1 MKTIFRFRWFWV
13 MTLLTVP
20 WIFMRFFGAPPTIP
34 WVLMRFFRV
43 HLDPIY
49 YQAILS
55 GIAIMAAAFM
65 LTWAAEAAECDFSGP
80 LVLTLLALIAVLP
93 EYAIDAT
100 FALKAGQ
107 DIAYAPYAVAN
118 MTGANRLLIGL
129 GWASV
134 VFIYWFKTGKK
145 SVGIPET
152 QRIDCAILAI
162 ASMYA
167 FFISWKGSLSW
178 FDAVFLVAL
187 FGFYF
192 YDMMQHSSA
201 ETEAVGPA
209 KAITVLPGKAT
220 RALVAGAFMAYAA
233 FAIFASAEPFSE
245 GLVETGK
252 MLGVEEF
259 LLVQWLAPLASESP
273 EFIVAIL
280 FVLRL
285 HAQKGLGILVASKV
299 NQWTLLI
306 GTIPVF
312 FMLSSEKFASFP
324 LDSRQSQEIALTAAQ
339 SLLAIVFL
347 ANLNLSIWEAGLL
360 AGLFFAQLCMPWAH
374 GWFIGVYLVIAAIIF
389 CRRWRASL
397 NSWSAI
403 AKKLMPWRR

>member
-1 MKTIFRFRWFWV
+1 MLKTILRFRWFWV
-13 MTLLTVP
+13 MWLLTVP
-20 WIFMRFFGAPPTIP
+20 WIFVRFFG
-34 WVLMRFFRV
+34 V
-43 HLDPIY
+43 HLDPVY
-49 YQAILS
+49 YKAILS
-55 GIAIMAAAFM
+55 GVAIMAAAFM

-152 QRIDCAILAI
+152 QRIDCAVLAI

-167 FFISWKGSLSW
+167 FVISWKGSLLW
-178 FDAVFLVAL
+178 FDTVFLVAL

-192 YDMMQHSSA
+192 YDIMQHPSA
-201 ETEAVGPA
+201 EMEAVGPA
-209 KAITVLPGKAT
+209 KAITTLRTKAT

-233 FAIFASAEPFSE
+233 FAIFVSAEPFSE
-245 GLVETGK
+245 GLIKTGR

-312 FMLSSEKFASFP
+312 YMFAAGKFAPFP
-324 LDSRQSQEIALTAAQ
+324 LDSRQRQEIALTAAQ

-347 ANLNLSIWEAGLL
+347 ANLNLALWEAGLL
-360 AGLFFAQLCMPWAH
+360 AGLFFAQLLMPWAH
-374 GWFIGVYLVIAAIIF
+374 GWFIGVYLIVAAVIF
-389 CRRWRASL
+389 CSRWRKSL
-397 NSWSAI
+397 KSWTAI
-403 AKKLMPWRR
+403 FAELVPKRR

>member
-1 MKTIFRFRWFWV
+1 MLMRFRWFLI
-13 MTLLTVP
+13 MTILTVP
-20 WIFMRFFGAPPTIP
+20 WIFARFSG
-34 WVLMRFFRV
+34 V
-43 HLDPIY
+43 HLDPVY

-100 FALKAGQ
+100 FALKAGKN
-107 DIAYAPYAVAN
+107 IAYAPYAVAN

-162 ASMYA
+162 ASIYA
-167 FFISWKGSLSW
+167 FAIAWKGTLSW
-178 FDAVFLVAL
+178 FDTVLLVLL
-187 FGFYF
+187 FAYYF
-192 YDMMQHSSA
+192 YDIMQHPSA
-201 ETEAVGPA
+201 EMEAVGPA
-209 KAITVLPGKAT
+209 KAIAALPGKAT
-220 RALVAGAFMAYAA
+220 RAFVAGAFMVYAA
-233 FAIFASAEPFSE
+233 FAIFVSAEPFSE

-285 HAQKGLGILVASKV
+285 HAQKGLRLLVASKV

-312 FMLSSEKFASFP
+312 FMIASGKFAPFP
-324 LDSRQSQEIALTAAQ
+324 LDPRQSQEIALTAAQ
-339 SLLAIVFL
+339 SLCAVVLL
-347 ANLNLSIWEAGLL
+347 ANLNLALWEAGLL
-360 AGLFFAQLCMPWAH
+360 AGLFLAQLFMPWAH

-397 NSWSAI
+397 KSWSAI
-403 AKKLMPWRR
+403 AKELMPWMR

>member
-13 MTLLTVP
+13 MWLLTVP
-20 WIFMRFFGAPPTIP
+20 WIFVEFSGM
-34 WVLMRFFRV
+34 
-43 HLDPIY
+43 HLKPVY
-49 YQAILS
+49 EQALLS

-80 LVLTLLALIAVLP
+80 LVLALLALIAVLP

-100 FALKAGQ
+100 FAMKAGV
-107 DIAYAPYAVAN
+107 DIAYAPYPVAN

-129 GWASV
+129 GWAAV

-145 SVGIPET
+145 CVGISKT

-167 FFISWKGSLSW
+167 FVISWKGSLAW
-178 FDAVFLVAL
+178 FDTVFLAVL

-192 YDMMQHSSA
+192 YDIMQHPSA
-201 ETEAVGPA
+201 EMDAVGPA
-209 KAITVLPGKAT
+209 KAITALRAKKT
-220 RALVAGAFMAYAA
+220 RALVAGLFMVYAA
-233 FAIFASAEPFSE
+233 FAIFVSAEPFSE
-245 GLVETGK
+245 GLIKTGRI
-252 MLGVEEF
+252 LGVEEF

-285 HAQKGLGILVASKV
+285 HAQNGLGILVASKV

-312 FMLSSEKFASFP
+312 YMFAAGKFAPFP
-324 LDSRQSQEIALTAAQ
+324 LDSRQQREIALTAAQ

-347 ANLNLSIWEAGLL
+347 ANLNLSLWEAGLL
-360 AGLFFAQLCMPWAH
+360 AGLFFAQLLMPWAH
-374 GWFIGVYLVIAAIIF
+374 GWFIAVYLVVAAIIF
-389 CRRWRASL
+389 CSRWRASL

-403 AKKLMPWRR
+403 FAELIPRRR